1 MSDVLKKILL
11 DAKEALDSD
20 ERFLAIFDL
29 DSTLYDVKERQRKIL
44 QQFADNSEF
53 VAKWPEQSARLR
65 TVDLHSKDFG
75 IREALKR
82 VGFSLD
88 TDNDFLTDVMKYWEL
103 WFFHN
108 DFLKHDEPMPG
119 AVEFVRAI
127 EALDADI
134 MYLTGRDVPRML
146 DGTRKSLAAIGFPI
160 EGDHIQIYLKPEKSL
175 EDAEFKSSVIKKI
188 ARGYHKVWLFENEP
202 VILNA
207 VSKTSPDVKMVFLD
221 TCHSG
226 REALREKL
234 DTIPHFEV
242 DLEDFREFFIER

>member
-11 DAKEALDSD
+11 DAKQALDSD

-44 QQFADNSEF
+44 QQFAENSEQM
-53 VAKWPEQSARLR
+53 AKWPEHTTRLQQ
-65 TVDLHSKDFG
+65 VELHSRDFG

-82 VGFSLD
+82 AGFSMEGD
-88 TDNDFLTDVMKYWEL
+88 SEFLSELMKYWEL

-108 DFLKHDEPMPG
+108 DLLKHDEPMLG
-119 AVEFVRAI
+119 AVQFVRAL

-146 DGTRKSLAAIGFPI
+146 EGTKSSLAKIGFPVD
-160 EGDHIQIYLKPEKSL
+160 GDHIQICLKPEQTI
-175 EDAEFKSSVIKKI
+175 EDHTFKAAVVKKLV
-188 ARGYHKVWLFENEP
+188 RSYHRLWVFENEP

-207 VSKTSPDVKMVFLD
+207 ISKTSPSVNLVFID
-221 TCHSG
+221 SCHSG
-226 REALREKL
+226 REALHEEL
-234 DTIPHFEV
+234 DTIPHFV
-242 DLEDFREFFIER
+242 ID